1 LNRFSCITVLG
12 FLICAEKIA
21 FTRELVNHFYKKLQ
35 DRRHKIQDK
44 RDKERFD
51 RLSDRR
57 FYGQAARSGIAPYGL
72 SDRRSKKIFQLE
84 PFTLPLAPCPFFLK
98 VAVVME
104 I

>member
-1 LNRFSCITVLG
+1 V
-12 FLICAEKIA
+12 KIA

-57 FYGQAARSGIAPYGL
+57 FYGQAARSGIAPYRLCDRSHKSIIIFATGREL
-72 SDRRSKKIFQLE
+72 SMSSEQDDY
-84 PFTLPLAPCPFFLK
+84 
-98 VAVVME
+98 
-104 I
+104 

>member
-1 LNRFSCITVLG
+1 V
-12 FLICAEKIA
+12 KIA

-57 FYGQAARSGIAPYGL
+57 
-72 SDRRSKKIFQLE
+72 SKKIFQLE